1 LNPRFLLDTHIVVRW
16 LSDFRKL
23 SREQT
28 RVLDEAV
35 RHGRRVGVSAISF
48 LEIALLAEDRKRIT
62 AGLNDLFHQLDT
74 NPAFRILP
82 LTSEIAKEVAAMG
95 SSLRDPADRVI
106 VATARVYRLPL
117 LTSDQRIVESDLVPV
132 IE

>member
-1 LNPRFLLDTHIVVRW
+1 MNPRVLLDTHVVVRW
-16 LSDFRKL
+16 LSDPKKL

-35 RHGRRVGVSAISF
+35 RRGELVAVSAISI
-48 LEIALLAEDRKRIT
+48 LEIALLADARQRLIT
-62 AGLNDLFHQLDT
+62 GLNDLFYQLDT

-82 LTSEIAKEVAAMG
+82 LTTDIAHEVAALG

-106 VATARVYRLPL
+106 VATARIHRLRL
-117 LTSDQRIVESDLVPV
+117 LTSDQRIIGSDLVAV

>member
-1 LNPRFLLDTHIVVRW
+1 MNPRFLLDTHIVVRW

>member
-1 LNPRFLLDTHIVVRW
+1 MNPRILLDTHIVVRW
-16 LSDFRKL
+16 LSDPRKL

-35 RHGRRVGVSAISF
+35 RHGRGVGVSAISF
-48 LEIALLAEDRKRIT
+48 LEIALLAEERRRIT

-74 NPAFRILP
+74 NPAFRIIS
-82 LTSEIAKEVAAMG
+82 LTSEIAKEVMALG

-117 LTSDQRIVESDLVPV
+117 LTSDQRIVESNLAPV

>member
-1 LNPRFLLDTHIVVRW
+1 LNPRILLDTHIVVRW
-16 LSDFRKL
+16 LSDPRKL

-35 RHGRRVGVSAISF
+35 RHGRGVGVSAISF
-48 LEIALLAEDRKRIT
+48 LEIALLAEERRRIT

-74 NPAFRILP
+74 NPAFRIIS
-82 LTSEIAKEVAAMG
+82 LTSEIAKEVMALG

-117 LTSDQRIVESDLVPV
+117 LTSDQRIVESNLAPV